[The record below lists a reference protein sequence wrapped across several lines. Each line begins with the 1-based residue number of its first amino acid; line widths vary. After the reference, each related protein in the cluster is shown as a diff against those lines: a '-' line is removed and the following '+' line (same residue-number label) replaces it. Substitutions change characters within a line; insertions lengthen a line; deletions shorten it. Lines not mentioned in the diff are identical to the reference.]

1 MDSLIDPH
9 LCRTKTQMDDL
20 TFSIQQLTSLVVPPR
35 QREDFVTT
43 IDTSL
48 EVDGGAKVIGSES
61 NTRPSTLSHE
71 TMPILQTLGD
81 VVGEIFTPTIDIPD
95 STGHVDGEISF
106 ELLTLVWTSSST
118 MTSLWCK
125 MVASP
130 LHLS

>member
-9 LCRTKTQMDDL
+9 LCRTETQMDDL

-48 EVDGGAKVIGSES
+48 EVDGGAEVIGSDS
-61 NTRPSTLSHE
+61 DTRPSTLSHE
-71 TMPILQTLGD
+71 TMPILQTPGD

-95 STGHVDGEISF
+95 STGQVDGEISF
-106 ELLTLVWTSSST
+106 ELLTLVWISSST